1 MEKFRTASLLFFK
14 DNCKEHINSL
24 EKIKNYNFNANTDL
38 IVKFLEAYEF
48 EGGVIIDEEDFKRYV
63 IEGTF
68 AIGIDIIDDINLD
81 ETKYIFD
88 AFNVYWCSDVGNT
101 YLKDRELTKKWRE
114 IMRNTYDKSVYNTD
128 LRLSLEEERLQRITE
143 VNRDINNQID
153 RI

>member
-14 DNCKEHINSL
+14 DNCEEHTNSL
-24 EKIKNYNFNANTDL
+24 AKIKNYNFNENTDL
-38 IVKFLEAYEF
+38 IVKFLEDYEF
-48 EGGVIIDEEDFKRYV
+48 EGGIVISEEDFKKYI

-68 AIGIDIIDDINLD
+68 AIGIDLVDDINLD

-88 AFNVYWCSDVGNT
+88 AFNVYVCDSYGN
-101 YLKDRELTKKWRE
+101 YERVNSLTKKWRE
-114 IMRNTYDKSVYNTD
+114 IMRDTYDKSVYNSG

-153 RI
+153 HI